1 MGLDPVNIL
10 MWVIAAV
17 LGFVCYVKGRD
28 KFKFGLN
35 FATNQFKQVFII
47 LLVAMM
53 LASFLSKV
61 VPDEMV
67 GRWLGNDAGIQ
78 GILLAS
84 AIGGFVPGGPMITF
98 PLIVA
103 LSKMG
108 VALPSLVAF
117 LTAWS
122 AYAFHRIIAFEIPFV
137 GWRLTTVR
145 FVASIFL
152 PPLAG
157 ILAGMMVE
165 FW

>member
-1 MGLDPVNIL
+1 MRLDVVIFLMFAVAAAMGLL
-10 MWVIAAV
+10 
-17 LGFVCYVKGRD
+17 CYVKGRD
-28 KFKFGLN
+28 NFKFGID
-35 FATNQFKQVFII
+35 FAWNQFKQVFVI

-53 LASFLSKV
+53 LAAYLSKV
-61 VPDEMV
+61 VPEEMV
-67 GRWLGNDAGIQ
+67 GRWLGSEAGFQ

-84 AIGGFVPGGPMITF
+84 AIGGLVPGGPTITF

-108 VALPSLVAF
+108 VALPSLIAF

-122 AYAFHRIIAFEIPFV
+122 CYAFHRIIAFEIPFV

-145 FVASIFL
+145 FIASFFV

-157 ILAGMMVE
+157 VLAGLLVDV
-165 FW
+165 W